1 MSNQF
6 DIVITNG
13 RVMDPETMY
22 DAVSNVGIK
31 DGRITAIT
39 REEISGEETID
50 ATGHVVAP
58 GFIDTHYHWPRP
70 MGYKLALRAD
80 AIRGV

>member
-1 MSNQF
+1 
-6 DIVITNG
+6 
-13 RVMDPETMY
+13 MDPETLY

-50 ATGHVVAP
+50 ATRHVVAP
-58 GFIDTHYHWPRP
+58 GFIDTHYHPTTTGRDPW
-70 MGYKLALRAD
+70 GINLHCGT
-80 AIRGV
+80 GVPA